1 MKKDKKNPTE
11 EMSDKKRLQ
20 NLVWDGLF
28 NALDHKSAEDKDSN
42 TPKKSKKGKKDAD
55 DKHKPDDT
63 PPTG

>member
-1 MKKDKKNPTE
+1 MKKDKNPAE

-28 NALDHKSAEDKDSN
+28 NALDHKSGEDKDSN
-42 TPKKSKKGKKDAD
+42 TAKKSKKSKKDAD

-63 PPTG
+63 PPAR